1 MTTEAT
7 TKTPEEIKSE
17 AKIAERALIN
27 VTSNDE
33 IKEETPTEVEHTKVE
48 TVEEKIEEV
57 VKTEEELEAAKEEAK
72 TNAERARIQRR
83 IDKEVAKRK
92 ELETKI
98 IELQKAL
105 EAKVAEGEVT
115 LTEEDIETRAEAKA
129 NMKLAEKKFTE
140 DCNKLQSEA
149 VKIDKDFDKKIKAV
163 ADDIGPI
170 PSLMIGVLADLDNGG
185 AVLNY
190 LANDPD
196 EAERIYALT
205 NSPAKMAVELS
216 KLSIKVIP
224 KKETKAVSKVPAPIT
239 PVGGGK
245 VNVDEVLSDKA
256 DMKEWIRIRNKQIKE
271 RMENKRAG
279 YR

>member
-1 MTTEAT
+1 MTIET

-17 AKIAERALIN
+17 AKAAERAAVN
-27 VTSNDE
+27 VTTNE
-33 IKEETPTEVEHTKVE
+33 VKEEPIIEPTEPVKVE

-57 VKTEEELEAAKEEAK
+57 AKTEEELEAAKEEAK

-92 ELETKI
+92 ELETQI
-98 IELQKAL
+98 VELRKAL

-115 LTEEDIETRAEAKA
+115 LTEEDVETRAEAKA

-149 VKIDKDFDKKIKAV
+149 VKLDKDFDKKIKAV

-196 EAERIYALT
+196 EAERIYTLA
-205 NSPAKMAVELS
+205 NSPAKMAVELA
-216 KLSIKVIP
+216 KLSNKVIP

-239 PVGGGK
+239 PVGGSK
-245 VNVDEVLSDKA
+245 VNTDEVLSDKA